1 MPTLQI
7 NVTYRHVVTMLAS
20 FLTGPCIPAP
30 VTQDTE
36 LHLGALLTQMF
47 EAGTTEHFG
56 MVLQSVL
63 QGLDVTQAWRSD
75 LQVGIFFCYRPE
87 VVVIPGE
94 REDCLKSC
102 VTSKRKQIWLT

>member
-1 MPTLQI
+1 MSILSDSLTSTCLHLTSHI
-7 NVTYRHVVTMLAS
+7 VTVLAS
-20 FLTGPCIPAP
+20 FPAGPCIPAP

-56 MVLQSVL
+56 MVLQSIL

-75 LQVGIFFCYRPE
+75 LQVDIFF
-87 VVVIPGE
+87 
-94 REDCLKSC
+94 LLL
-102 VTSKRKQIWLT
+102 QA